1 MKKIHFKLRT
11 KIALLSFTLVLISVL
26 LVGIVIIERISRSME
41 QEIGMRAMAIART
54 VAQLK
59 DVQENLDQMNGS
71 KLIQPIAEKIR
82 LATRVDYIVIF
93 DMNRIRFSHPLQ
105 DRIGTLFSDGDEEP
119 SLKNQEYLSSSIGV
133 LGPAVRAFVP
143 INADEGTRQVG
154 VVCVGILTPTI
165 KEIIRTLRFELYIS
179 VLLGVLLGS
188 LGSIYLARNI
198 KKNMFSMEPQE
209 IAKIVEE
216 RVAIFQ
222 ALGEGIIAIDAT
234 GKVTLI
240 NIEARR
246 ITCNDTNNIGLPIDE
261 VVRIPGLV
269 TTMLSGDVRENWEL
283 IINNTLVLANIL
295 PVRIKENMVGAVL
308 TFRDKT
314 EVKKIAEELTGVKTF
329 IEALRAQN
337 HEFQNKLHTIA
348 GLLQL
353 GNDQQ
358 ALDYIFL
365 VTEEQ
370 QEIIEFVSKNIKN
383 ASVAGL
389 LLGKYNR
396 ANELH
401 LKLFFE
407 PDCYLG
413 DLPEHIEISKL
424 VLILGNLLDN
434 SFEALSSRDLAEVH
448 CHVYQGDDLVIS
460 VEDTGPGIHAA
471 IMDRLFDWG
480 FTTKEAYNHG
490 IGLSLVKHAIESLE
504 GTIEVESGAWGTR
517 FLVKI
522 PLHSNDRGGNNSHD
536 RLNPSRR

>member
-1 MKKIHFKLRT
+1 MRKTNFKLRT
-11 KIALLSFTLVLISVL
+11 KIALLSFTLVLTSVL
-26 LVGIVIIERISRSME
+26 LVGIVTIERISRSME

-54 VAQLK
+54 VAQLE
-59 DVQENLDQMNGS
+59 DVQENLDQVTGS

-82 LATRVDYIVIF
+82 LATGVDYIVIF

-105 DRIGTLFSDGDEEP
+105 ERIGTLFSDGDEGS
-119 SLKNQEYLSSSIGV
+119 SLKNQEYLSPSIGV

-143 INADEGTRQVG
+143 IKADEGTRQVG
-154 VVCVGILTPTI
+154 VVSVGILTPTI
-165 KEIIRTLRFELYIS
+165 KGIIQALRFELYIS
-179 VLLGVLLGS
+179 LLLGVLLGS
-188 LGSIYLARNI
+188 LGSLYLARNI
-198 KKNMFSMEPQE
+198 KMNMFSMEPQE
-209 IAKIVEE
+209 IARLVEE

-222 ALGEGIIAIDAT
+222 ALGEGIIAIDNS

-240 NIEARR
+240 NNEAHR
-246 ITCNDTNNIGLPIDE
+246 ITSNDTNNIGLPIDQ
-261 VVRIPGLV
+261 VVSIQGLA
-269 TTMLSGDVRENWEL
+269 TTMLNGDVRKNWEL
-283 IINNTLVLANIL
+283 IINNTLVMSNIL
-295 PVRIKENMVGAVL
+295 PVRIKESMAGAVL
-308 TFRDKT
+308 TFRDMT
-314 EVKKIAEELTGVKTF
+314 EVKKMAEELTGVKTF

-358 ALDYIFL
+358 ALDYVFL

-370 QEIIEFVSKNIKN
+370 QEIIRFVSKSIKN

-401 LKLFFE
+401 LKLFFD

-424 VLILGNLLDN
+424 ILILGNLLDN
-434 SFEALSSRDLAEVH
+434 SFEALSSRALAEVH
-448 CHVYQGDDLVIS
+448 CYIFQGGDLIIS
-460 VEDTGPGIHAA
+460 VEDTGPGINDL
-471 IMDRLFDWG
+471 IMDRLFEWG
-480 FTTKEAYNHG
+480 FTTKDALNHG
-490 IGLSLVKHAIESLE
+490 IGLSLVKNAIKSLN
-504 GTIEVESGAWGTR
+504 GTLELETGAWGTR

-522 PLHSNDRGGNNSHD
+522 PLGGQKPRG
-536 RLNPSRR
+536 

>member
-1 MKKIHFKLRT
+1 LKSTHLKLRT
-11 KIALLSFTLVLISVL
+11 KIALLSFTLVLVSVL

-54 VAQLK
+54 VAQLEK
-59 DVQENLDQMNGS
+59 VQNNLDQMNGT
-71 KLIQPIAEKIR
+71 KIIQPIAEKIR
-82 LATRVDYIVIF
+82 LATGVDYIVIF

-105 DRIGTLFSDGDEEP
+105 DRIGTLFSDGDEGL
-119 SLKNQEYLSSSIGV
+119 SLKNQEYLSHSIGV

-143 INADEGTRQVG
+143 IKADEGTRQVG

-165 KEIIRTLRFELYIS
+165 QEIIRALRFELYIS
-179 VLLGVLLGS
+179 LLIGVLLGS
-188 LGSIYLARNI
+188 LGSLYLARNI
-198 KKNMFSMEPQE
+198 KRNMFSMEPQE

-222 ALGEGIIAIDAT
+222 ALGEGIIAIDTT
-234 GKVTLI
+234 GRVTLI
-240 NIEARR
+240 NNEALR
-246 ITCNDTNNIGLPIDE
+246 ITGNDTNNIGLPLDE
-261 VVRIPGLV
+261 VVSMPGLV

-295 PVRIKENMVGAVL
+295 PVRIKENMVGSVL

-314 EVKKIAEELTGVKTF
+314 EVKKMAEELTGVKTF

-370 QEIIEFVSKNIKN
+370 QEIIGFVSQNIKN
-383 ASVAGL
+383 VSVAGL

-401 LKLFFE
+401 LKLFFDQE
-407 PDCYLG
+407 CYLG
-413 DLPEHIEISKL
+413 DLPGHIEISKL

-434 SFEALSSRDLAEVH
+434 SFEALRGRELAEIH
-448 CHVYQGDDLVIS
+448 CYVFQGDDLVIS
-460 VEDTGPGIHAA
+460 VEDTGPGISDL
-471 IMDRLFDWG
+471 IMYRLFEWG
-480 FTTKEAYNHG
+480 FTTKETLYHG
-490 IGLSLVKHAIESLE
+490 IGLCLVKNAIKSMD
-504 GTIEVESGAWGTR
+504 GTIEIETGAWGTR

-522 PLHSNDRGGNNSHD
+522 PLLRKEP
-536 RLNPSRR
+536 RV

>member
-1 MKKIHFKLRT
+1 MKRTHFKLRT
-11 KIALLSFTLVLISVL
+11 KIALLSFTLVLMSVL
-26 LVGIVIIERISRSME
+26 LVGIVIIERISRSIE

-59 DVQENLDQMNGS
+59 DVQENLDLMNGS
-71 KLIQPIAEKIR
+71 KLIQPIAEKVR
-82 LATRVDYIVIF
+82 LATGVDYIVIF
-93 DMNRIRFSHPLQ
+93 DMNRIRFSHPLE
-105 DRIGTLFSDGDEEP
+105 DRIGTLFTDGDEAP
-119 SLKNQEYLSSSIGV
+119 SLKNQEYLSPSIGV

-143 INADEGTRQVG
+143 IKADEGTRQVG

-165 KEIIRTLRFELYIS
+165 NEILRTLRFELYIS
-179 VLLGVLLGS
+179 LLLGVLLGS
-188 LGSIYLARNI
+188 LGSLYLARNI

-222 ALGEGIIAIDAT
+222 ALGEGIIAIDTT
-234 GKVTLI
+234 GRVSLI
-240 NIEARR
+240 NNEARR
-246 ITCNDTNNIGLPIDE
+246 ITGNDTNNIGLPLDK
-261 VVRIPGLV
+261 VVSIPGLV
-269 TTMLSGDVRENWEL
+269 TTMLSGEVRENWEL

-314 EVKKIAEELTGVKTF
+314 EVKKMAEELTGVKMY

-370 QEIIEFVSKNIKN
+370 QEIIGFVSKNIKN
-383 ASVAGL
+383 TSIAGL

-401 LKLFFE
+401 LKLIFD

-434 SFEALSSRDLAEVH
+434 SFEALSGSELAEVH
-448 CHVYQGDDLVIS
+448 CSVFQGDDLVIS
-460 VEDTGPGIHAA
+460 VEDTGPGINPL
-471 IMDRLFDWG
+471 IMDRLFEWG
-480 FTTKEAYNHG
+480 FTTKEALNHG
-490 IGLSLVKHAIESLE
+490 IGLSLVKNAVESLN
-504 GTIEVESGAWGTR
+504 GIIELETGAWGTR
-517 FLVKI
+517 FMVKI
-522 PLHSNDRGGNNSHD
+522 PLR
-536 RLNPSRR
+536 

>member
-11 KIALLSFTLVLISVL
+11 KIAFLSFTLVLISVL
-26 LVGIVIIERISRSME
+26 LVGIVIIEQISNSME

-59 DVQENLDQMNGS
+59 DVQENLDKLNGS
-71 KLIQPIAEKIR
+71 KIIQSEAEKIR
-82 LATRVDYIVIF
+82 LATGVDYIVIF
-93 DMNRIRFSHPLQ
+93 DMDRIRFSHPLL
-105 DRIGTLFSDGDEEP
+105 DRIGTVFSDGDEGP
-119 SLKNQEYLSSSIGV
+119 SLKNQEYLSPSIGV

-143 INADEGTRQVG
+143 IKADEGTRQVG
-154 VVCVGILTPTI
+154 VVTVGILTPTI
-165 KEIIRTLRFELYIS
+165 TEIIQALRLKLYIS
-179 VLLGVLLGS
+179 LLLGVLLGS
-188 LGSIYLARNI
+188 LGSLYLARNI

-209 IAKIVEE
+209 IAKILEE

-222 ALGEGIIAIDAT
+222 SLGEGIIAVDT
-234 GKVTLI
+234 RGWVTLL
-240 NIEARR
+240 NNEARR
-246 ITCNDTNNIGLPIDE
+246 ITGMNTDNIGFSLEE
-261 VVRIPGLV
+261 VVGIPGLL

-295 PVRIKENMVGAVL
+295 PIRIKEKMAGAVL

-314 EVKKIAEELTGVKTF
+314 EVKKMAEELTGVKTF
-329 IEALRAQN
+329 IEALRVQN
-337 HEFQNKLHTIA
+337 HESQNKLHTIA

-358 ALDYIFL
+358 ALDYIFS

-370 QEIIEFVSKNIKN
+370 QEIIGFVSKNIKN

-401 LKLFFE
+401 LKLFFD

-434 SFEALSSRDLAEVH
+434 SFEALSGRDLAEVH
-448 CHVYQGDDLVIS
+448 CYVFQGDDLVIS
-460 VEDTGPGIHAA
+460 VEDTGPGINEV
-471 IMDRLFDWG
+471 IMDRLFEWG
-480 FTTKEAYNHG
+480 FTTKEALNHG
-490 IGLSLVKHAIESLE
+490 IGLSLVKNAIKSLD
-504 GTIEVESGAWGTR
+504 GTLELETGAWGTR

-522 PLHSNDRGGNNSHD
+522 PLLGKEPRA
-536 RLNPSRR
+536 

>member
-1 MKKIHFKLRT
+1 MKKTHFKLRT

-26 LVGIVIIERISRSME
+26 LVGVVIIERISRSLE

-54 VAQLK
+54 VAQLE
-59 DVQENLDQMNGS
+59 DVQDNLEDVNGS

-82 LATRVDYIVIF
+82 LATGVDYIVIF

-105 DRIGTLFSDGDEEP
+105 DRIGTLFTDGDEGP
-119 SLKNQEYLSSSIGV
+119 ALKNQEFLSPSIGV

-143 INADEGTRQVG
+143 IKADEGTRQVG
-154 VVCVGILTPTI
+154 VVSVGILTPTI
-165 KEIIRTLRFELYIS
+165 KEIIQTLRFELYIS
-179 VLLGVLLGS
+179 LLLGVFLGS
-188 LGSIYLARNI
+188 LGSLYLARNI

-222 ALGEGIIAIDAT
+222 ALGEGIIAIDTT
-234 GKVTLI
+234 GRVTLI
-240 NIEARR
+240 NNEARR
-246 ITCNDTNNIGLPIDE
+246 ITVNDSKNIGLPLDE
-261 VVRIPGLV
+261 VVNIPGLV
-269 TTMLSGDVRENWEL
+269 TTMLSGNTRENWEL
-283 IINNTLVLANIL
+283 IINDTLVLATIL

-314 EVKKIAEELTGVKTF
+314 EVKKMAEELTGVKTF

-358 ALDYIFL
+358 ALDYVFS

-370 QEIIEFVSKNIKN
+370 QEIIGFVSKKIKN

-396 ANELH
+396 AHELR
-401 LKLFFE
+401 LKLFFD
-407 PDCYLG
+407 PDCFLG

-434 SFEALSSRDLAEVH
+434 AFDALNGRDLAEVH
-448 CHVYQGDDLVIS
+448 CYVFQGDDLVIS
-460 VEDTGPGIHAA
+460 VEDTGPGINDL
-471 IMDRLFDWG
+471 IIDRLFEWG
-480 FTTKEAYNHG
+480 FTTKEALNHG
-490 IGLSLVKHAIESLE
+490 IGLSLVKKAVNSLD
-504 GTIEVESGAWGTR
+504 GTIELETGTWGTR

-522 PLHSNDRGGNNSHD
+522 PLHGKE
-536 RLNPSRR
+536 PKV

>member
-1 MKKIHFKLRT
+1 MKRPHFKLRT
-11 KIALLSFTLVLISVL
+11 KIALLSFALVLISVL

-54 VAQLK
+54 VAQLE
-59 DVQENLDQMNGS
+59 DVQENLDHLNGS

-82 LATRVDYIVIF
+82 LATGVDYIVIF

-105 DRIGTLFSDGDEEP
+105 DRIGTLFSDGDEGP
-119 SLKNQEYLSSSIGV
+119 SLKNQEFLSPSIGV

-143 INADEGTRQVG
+143 IKTDEGTRQVG
-154 VVCVGILTPTI
+154 VVCIGILTPTI
-165 KEIIRTLRFELYIS
+165 KEIISDLRFELYIS
-179 VLLGVLLGS
+179 LLLGVLLGS
-188 LGSIYLARNI
+188 LGSLYLARNI
-198 KKNMFSMEPQE
+198 KKNMLSMEPRE
-209 IAKIVEE
+209 IAKLVEE

-222 ALGEGIIAIDAT
+222 ALGEGIIAIDT
-234 GKVTLI
+234 SGIVTLI
-240 NIEARR
+240 NYEGRR
-246 ITCNDTNNIGLPIDE
+246 ITGNDTYNIGLPLDE
-261 VVRIPGLV
+261 VVRVPGLV
-269 TTMLSGDVRENWEL
+269 TTMLSGNVRENWEL

-295 PVRIKENMVGAVL
+295 PVRIKDKIVGAVL

-314 EVKKIAEELTGVKTF
+314 EVKKMAEELTGVKSF

-358 ALDYIFL
+358 ALDYVFS
-365 VTEEQ
+365 VAEEQ
-370 QEIIEFVSKNIKN
+370 QEIIGFVSKKIKN

-401 LKLFFE
+401 LKLFFD

-413 DLPEHIEISKL
+413 DLPAHIEVSKL

-434 SFEALSSRDLAEVH
+434 AFEALSGRDLAEVH
-448 CHVYQGDDLVIS
+448 CYVFQGDDLVIS
-460 VEDTGPGIHAA
+460 VEDTGPGISDV
-471 IMDRLFDWG
+471 IINQLYDWG
-480 FTTKEAYNHG
+480 FTTKEVLNHG
-490 IGLSLVKHAIESLE
+490 IGLSLVKKAIVSLK
-504 GTIEVESGAWGTR
+504 GTIEIETGAWGTR

-522 PLHSNDRGGNNSHD
+522 PL
-536 RLNPSRR
+536 